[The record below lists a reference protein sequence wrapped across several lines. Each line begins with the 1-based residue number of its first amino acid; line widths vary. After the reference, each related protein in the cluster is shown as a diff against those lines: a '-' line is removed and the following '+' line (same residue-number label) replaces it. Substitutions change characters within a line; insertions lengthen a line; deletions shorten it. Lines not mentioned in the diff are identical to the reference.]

1 MTSVSS
7 IMSED
12 PVSATEETPLG
23 KIVSLMVRNRV
34 GSIVIVD
41 RDNVPTGM
49 ITERELL
56 KEISSNARL
65 DLEARAKDLMLLSF
79 IKIPPD
85 TQVPEAA
92 KAMIKRRVRVL
103 VTKKNGKLDGIV
115 STTDFLRYFSKT
127 AKDVPIE
134 GAIHRKVTTIE
145 GSRGAL
151 DAIRM
156 MYEKRIGSVV
166 ITRSGLPFGIVTERD
181 LLRILARGRRKEFGS
196 LKLEEIARRPLITAQ
211 FGISAREAASIMLT
225 NRIKRLPILRGD
237 EMFGMIT
244 AKDLVGAYSAASSVR
259 QREVVPRYVTQRISR
274 RRAVAAVPRR

>member
-1 MTSVSS
+1 
-7 IMSED
+7 MSED
-12 PVSATEETPLG
+12 PVKAAEDAPLG

-41 RDNVPTGM
+41 SDNVPAGM

-56 KEISSNARL
+56 REISLTARL
-65 DLEARAKDLMLLSF
+65 NAQAEAKDLMVLSF

-85 TQVPEAA
+85 TPVPEAA
-92 KAMIKRRVRVL
+92 RAMIKRRVRII

-134 GAIHRKVTTIE
+134 DAIHRKVTTIE

-151 DAIRM
+151 DAIRLM
-156 MYEKRIGSVV
+156 HEKRIGSVV

-181 LLRILARGRRKEFGS
+181 LLRILAKGRRKEFGS
-196 LKLEEIARRPLITAQ
+196 LRLEELANRPLITAQ
-211 FGISAREAASIMLT
+211 FGISAREAASIMLA
-225 NRIKRLPILRGD
+225 NKIKRLPILRGD
-237 EMFGMIT
+237 ELIGIIT

-259 QREVVPRYVTQRISR
+259 PREVIPRYVSQRISR
-274 RRAVAAVPRR
+274 RRATASVKR